1 MSVMLTLDG
10 EAISLD
16 NMKVAVSANLAD
28 TDVSGRSAQTV
39 TAEQGNKAIELKI
52 TGTLKFTA
60 ESVATRLFELSRM
73 TEKDGSRKVFRIG
86 NGTARVVKCRLVK
99 FAGQLSLTEQSNLL
113 AWQVAFS
120 LKEVRSVA
128 EQQELRTMQQPKASQ
143 QLNQA
148 QFSQALAA
156 SNKVAL

>member
-73 TEKDGSRKVFRIG
+73 TEK
-86 NGTARVVKCRLVK
+86 TAVAKS
-99 FAGQLSLTEQSNLL
+99 FASATAPPASSNA
-113 AWQVAFS
+113 AW
-120 LKEVRSVA
+120 
-128 EQQELRTMQQPKASQ
+128 
-143 QLNQA
+143 
-148 QFSQALAA
+148 
-156 SNKVAL
+156 

>member
-1 MSVMLTLDG
+1 M
-10 EAISLD
+10 
-16 NMKVAVSANLAD
+16 
-28 TDVSGRSAQTV
+28 
-39 TAEQGNKAIELKI
+39 
-52 TGTLKFTA
+52 
-60 ESVATRLFELSRM
+60 
-73 TEKDGSRKVFRIG
+73 
-86 NGTARVVKCRLVK
+86 K

-128 EQQELRTMQQPKASQ
+128 EQQELRTMQQPQASQ